1 VQVLKPFLKELK
13 SFIATKAEDASE
25 KIHQLIKEYNQT
37 GHVPY
42 KEKDRLYAQF
52 KEVTDQ
58 LKKELNISVNRKRL
72 DDFKN
77 NLKNVVSNGENALYN
92 ERNKLFR
99 AYERMKQELQTYEN
113 NLGFL
118 SAASKKGNSLISN
131 FTQKTEKLK
140 EEMQLLKEKIKEI
153 DRQQKEENDN
163 E

>member
-1 VQVLKPFLKELK
+1 MKG
-13 SFIATKAEDASE
+13 FITAKAEDASE
-25 KIHQLIKEYNQT
+25 KIHQLIKEYNQI

-42 KEKDRLYAQF
+42 KEKDRLYTQF

-58 LKKELNISVNRKRL
+58 LKKELNISINRKRL

-77 NLKNVVSNGENALYN
+77 NLKNVASNGENALYN

-99 AYERMKQELQTYEN
+99 AYERIKQELQTYEN

-118 SAASKKGNSLISN
+118 SAASKKGNSLINN

-153 DRQQKEENDN
+153 DRQQKEENNN

>member
-1 VQVLKPFLKELK
+1 M
-13 SFIATKAEDASE
+13 
-25 KIHQLIKEYNQT
+25 
-37 GHVPY
+37 
-42 KEKDRLYAQF
+42 YAQF
-52 KEVTDQ
+52 KELTDQ

-131 FTQKTEKLK
+131 LTQKTEKLK

>member
-1 VQVLKPFLKELK
+1 M
-13 SFIATKAEDASE
+13 
-25 KIHQLIKEYNQT
+25 
-37 GHVPY
+37 
-42 KEKDRLYAQF
+42 
-52 KEVTDQ
+52 
-58 LKKELNISVNRKRL
+58 KKELNISVNRKRL

>member
-1 VQVLKPFLKELK
+1 M
-13 SFIATKAEDASE
+13 
-25 KIHQLIKEYNQT
+25 
-37 GHVPY
+37 
-42 KEKDRLYAQF
+42 
-52 KEVTDQ
+52 
-58 LKKELNISVNRKRL
+58 
-72 DDFKN
+72 
-77 NLKNVVSNGENALYN
+77 
-92 ERNKLFR
+92 FR

-131 FTQKTEKLK
+131 FYTKRLRNLK

>member
-1 VQVLKPFLKELK
+1 MKG
-13 SFIATKAEDASE
+13 FIAAKAEDASE
-25 KIHQLIKEYNQT
+25 KIHQLIKEYNQI

-42 KEKDRLYAQF
+42 KEKDRLYTQF

-58 LKKELNISVNRKRL
+58 LKKELNISINRKRL

-77 NLKNVVSNGENALYN
+77 NLKNVASNGENALYN

-99 AYERMKQELQTYEN
+99 AYERIKQELQTYEN

-118 SAASKKGNSLISN
+118 SAASKKGNSLINN

-153 DRQQKEENDN
+153 DRQQKEENNN